1 MRASMHVLRGK
12 HIHAWATTRKRTVM
26 TVMQWEHWSM
36 MSFLF
41 GAGHYNQNA
50 NAPTLISWPD
60 DIANPSR
67 SIGDSLI
74 RTHAM
79 QAPPYPCTKTTDQ
92 CDICLRNGRHRSWI
106 SPHCTRL
113 PTHSGM
119 HAAGTYVSRVRR
131 KLYVVEA
138 DIYSLMHYTCH

>member
-1 MRASMHVLRGK
+1 
-12 HIHAWATTRKRTVM
+12 
-26 TVMQWEHWSM
+26 

-74 RTHAM
+74 RTHAV
-79 QAPPYPCTKTTDQ
+79 QAPPYLPAPKLL
-92 CDICLRNGRHRSWI
+92 II
-106 SPHCTRL
+106 SVDA
-113 PTHSGM
+113 SGM
-119 HAAGTYVSRVRR
+119 VAAVHGCHHTVHGYLRTVACMQQVRTYVRVSSPQGAIRGRSRYILSHALHVR
-131 KLYVVEA
+131 V
-138 DIYSLMHYTCH
+138 ISS